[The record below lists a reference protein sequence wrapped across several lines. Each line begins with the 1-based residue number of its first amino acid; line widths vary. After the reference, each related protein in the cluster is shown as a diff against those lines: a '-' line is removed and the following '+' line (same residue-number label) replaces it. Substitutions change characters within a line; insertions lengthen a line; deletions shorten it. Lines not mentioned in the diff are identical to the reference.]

1 MKKIVLKGFIL
12 VCLLFVVYV
21 FFSKESIIAKVGC
34 GIAATTFTILLI
46 LPESKDEN
54 LNSDR

>member
-1 MKKIVLKGFIL
+1 MKKIVLKGFIV

-34 GIAATTFTILLI
+34 GIAATTLTILLI
-46 LPESKDEN
+46 LPERKDEN
-54 LNSDR
+54 